1 MLMRHNM
8 FGRCSAQAPRPHEAC
23 CVIHFEIVENGE
35 GDSQFQVED
44 KKAKTSGKKNI
55 LEPKVGDSGFGAKD
69 TTIDSY
75 YTSVLKRRKKSTRR
89 GRSER

>member
-35 GDSQFQVED
+35 EDSQFQVED
-44 KKAKTSGKKNI
+44 KKAKTSEKK
-55 LEPKVGDSGFGAKD
+55 EYSGTESWRQRLWGEG
-69 TTIDSY
+69 Y
-75 YTSVLKRRKKSTRR
+75 NY
-89 GRSER
+89 